1 VRWQGHTNL
10 VTGLAFSPDG
20 KRALSAS
27 YDQSIRLWDVA
38 TGKEI
43 RRFDGHTNWVT
54 SVVCSS
60 DGRFALSGSSDKTIR
75 LWRLPA

>member
-1 VRWQGHTNL
+1 
-10 VTGLAFSPDG
+10 VTFSPDS

-27 YDQSIRLWDVA
+27 YDQSLRLWDVA

-54 SVVCSS
+54 SVDYSP
-60 DGRFALSGSSDKTIR
+60 DGRFALTGSSDKTMR